1 MSFPDYSLEGKV
13 AFVTGGRR
21 GLGKAIALTFAQA
34 GADVALCDM
43 VAETSE
49 LETAADEIRKLG
61 RRSLAIQAD
70 VTRRADVEKA
80 VGEVMAE
87 FGRIDIL
94 LNCAGVLV
102 IKPFLEITDEEW
114 DSIIDTH
121 LKGNFICSQTVGRIM
136 VKQKS
141 GNIIN
146 LGSAAGLNAVDEQ
159 SAYGAAKAGITML
172 TRVLARELGPYNIR
186 VNAIAPS
193 MLKTKMVEPFVSD
206 AEFAKRAVK
215 IPMGRM
221 PRVDEITSI
230 ALFMASE
237 ASSWVTGHTLLAD
250 GGMWA

>member
-1 MSFPDYSLEGKV
+1 MNFPEFSLEGKV

-21 GLGKAIALTFAQA
+21 GIGKAIALTFARA

-43 VAETSE
+43 VGETSE
-49 LETAADEIRKLG
+49 LETAAEEVRKLG

-70 VTRRADVEKA
+70 VTRRADVEQA

-94 LNCAGVLV
+94 LNCAGNLI
-102 IKPFLEITDEEW
+102 IKPFLEVTDDEW

-146 LGSAAGLNAVDEQ
+146 LGSAAGINAVDEQ
-159 SAYGAAKAGITML
+159 SVYGAAKAGITML

-193 MLKTKMVEPFVSD
+193 MLKTKLIEPFVSD
-206 AEFAKRAVK
+206 EAFEQRAVR
-215 IPMGRM
+215 IPLGRM
-221 PRVDEITSI
+221 PRVDEITPI
-230 ALFMASE
+230 ALFLASD

-250 GGMWA
+250 GGLWA